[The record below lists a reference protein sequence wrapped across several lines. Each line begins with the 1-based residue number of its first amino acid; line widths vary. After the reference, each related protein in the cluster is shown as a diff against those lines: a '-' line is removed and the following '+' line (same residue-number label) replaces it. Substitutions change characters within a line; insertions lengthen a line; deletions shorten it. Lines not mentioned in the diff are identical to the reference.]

1 MHRENQP
8 TAQRNADILRMGQ
21 EGVHFRDIASQLN
34 ISSSRVHQIFKKE
47 KERYD
52 WTRRSRKLQR
62 DCRKRNDIDR
72 KMRIDNLF
80 CMLAYPSKI
89 RTVLGRYFGEQE
101 IKRYS
106 IRDMMEFLIPQ
117 CQSYQPLNCVMPA
130 CGIRGMGKRHY
141 ATLIGTMSSVDCGEE
156 FQREWTGR
164 KIRLENYF
172 ARTYEDRTALLSI
185 LEASKNL
192 SLPPRIRK
200 SISYAQGGREIE
212 LL

>member
-1 MHRENQP
+1 MHHKNQP
-8 TAQRNADILRMGQ
+8 TAQRNADILRMGLT
-21 EGVHFRDIASQLN
+21 GGDFRDIARQLN

-62 DCRKRNDIDR
+62 DYRKRNAIDR

-80 CMLAYPSKI
+80 CMLAFPTKI
-89 RTVLGRYFGEQE
+89 REVLGHYFGEHE
-101 IKRYS
+101 IKTYS

-130 CGIRGMGKRHY
+130 CGIRGMGKRYY

-156 FQREWTGR
+156 FQREWTER

-172 ARTYEDRTALLSI
+172 TRSYEDRTTLLSI

-192 SLPPRIRK
+192 SLPPRKRK
-200 SISYAQGGREIE
+200 SISYAPGGREIQ